1 MVSSTAEK
9 QAEGGRRSFLAR
21 LLHRQSVAQAAIFVS
36 IVTVMIKAVGYARD
50 ALVAHHFGATG
61 QTDAFLIGMMVPN
74 VLLGLV
80 ATGLGTL
87 IVPWYIDHR
96 KQDPEQA
103 RTLVNQVTLVWGMA
117 FLIVSAA
124 VWTFAPQLVHLFAH
138 NYAGAQYTLAVQVTR
153 WLVPMGFFNVMTG
166 LFIGLSQAEGQF
178 LLPLVA
184 NLTGNTILLGC
195 IYVFSSRLG
204 IHSWTLGQSIMA
216 VIAFAP
222 VAWLLFRRY
231 RFFRTLDLRHMDW
244 QAIGRFALLLLPLVI
259 SGGGGSLNTMVD
271 RWFAARL
278 PAGGVS
284 ALDFANRVWTLPMTL
299 IATPMA
305 TAVFPWFSS
314 MAVDGTKL
322 GAFDEKV
329 RKTIT
334 FLAYLIIPCT
344 IGLVVLAQPVVRM
357 LFQRGAFDAAA
368 TRLTA
373 LCVQMYA
380 LGLISQAS
388 FPIFHRVFFSFKDTT
403 TPLVVGVTMIAIN
416 AVTDYYFGKWLG
428 ASGIALST
436 TVAVTVGML
445 MDAFLVRRYFRGEVR
460 TAPPYP
466 IAREG
471 AKILIAC
478 IPVLGVSLLGRSFIE
493 AGSGFVGMVIRAVL
507 VVGGAAVVYAGASI
521 LLRLD
526 SWQVVMNRLRRRAG
540 SARTS

>member
-1 MVSSTAEK
+1 MSSTAEK
-9 QAEGGRRSFLAR
+9 QAEGSRRSFLAR

-184 NLTGNTILLGC
+184 NLTGNTVLLGC

-322 GAFDEKV
+322 GAFDDKV

-357 LFQRGAFDAAA
+357 LFQRGAFDASA

-416 AVTDYYFGKWLG
+416 AVTDYYFGKWMG

-478 IPVLGVSLLGRSFIE
+478 IPVLGVSLLGRSFID
-493 AGSGFVGMVIRAVL
+493 AGSGFVGMVVRAVL
-507 VVGGAAVVYAGASI
+507 VVGGAAIVYAGASI

-526 SWQVVMNRLRRRAG
+526 SWQVVMNRLRRKAG
-540 SARTS
+540 PARTS

>member
-1 MVSSTAEK
+1 MSSMTEK
-9 QAEGGRRSFLAR
+9 QTGSSKRSFVAR
-21 LLHRQSVAQAAIFVS
+21 LLHKQSVAQAAIFVS
-36 IVTVMIKAVGYARD
+36 IVTIMIKLVGFARD

-80 ATGLGTL
+80 STGLGTL

-96 KQDPEQA
+96 KQDPERA
-103 RTLVNQVTLVWGMA
+103 RTLVNQVTMVWGA
-117 FLIVSAA
+117 VFLVVSLA

-138 NYAGAQYTLAVQVTR
+138 NYVDAQYTLAVQVTR

-184 NLTGNTILLGC
+184 NLVGNTILLGT

-216 VIAFAP
+216 VVAFLP
-222 VAWLLFRRY
+222 VAYLLFRRY
-231 RFFRTLDLRHMDW
+231 HFFRTLDFQHMDW

-284 ALDFANRVWTLPMTL
+284 ALDFSNRIWTLPMTL

-322 GAFDEKV
+322 EAFDDKV
-329 RKTIT
+329 KKTIT

-344 IGLVVLAQPVVRM
+344 IGLVVLAQPIVRM
-357 LFQRGAFDAAA
+357 LFQRGAFDTAA
-368 TRLTA
+368 TKLTA
-373 LCVQMYA
+373 ACVQMYA
-380 LGLISQAS
+380 LGLISQAT

-403 TPLVVGVTMIAIN
+403 TPLIVGVTMIAIN
-416 AVTDYYFGKWLG
+416 AVTDYFFGKWIG
-428 ASGIALST
+428 ASGISLST

-460 TAPPYP
+460 TTPPYP
-466 IAREG
+466 IARESV
-471 AKILIAC
+471 KILLAC
-478 IPVLGVSLLGRSFIE
+478 IPVLGVSLLGKSFIS
-493 AGSGFVGMVIRAVL
+493 GGTGFVGMVIRAVI
-507 VVGGAAVVYAGASI
+507 VVGGAGIAYAVASI
-521 LLRLD
+521 LLKLD
-526 SWQVVMNRLRRRAG
+526 SWQVVMNRLRRKV
-540 SARTS
+540 RTAPAS